1 MTNPELILKMI
12 EMLLSER
19 DKNNKLQSKLEEYQK
34 SEGQKCHYI
43 AESGKELQG
52 FPTFYFWHK
61 KSMCITGTH
70 TYTNKQMTQS

>member
-1 MTNPELILKMI
+1 MTNSDLILKLI
-12 EMLLSER
+12 EQLLTER
-19 DKNNKLQSKLEEYQK
+19 ENNIKLQSQLEENKK

-52 FPTFYFWHK
+52 FPAFYFWHK

-70 TYTNKQMTQS
+70 T